1 MSLLMMRAAI
11 LAQGGDTGPPVDI
24 GSAWEMDI
32 TRRPAGYTLSDGNQT
47 VINTAGG
54 SDYRRWVPTAKAIRP
69 TDGRRYWEV
78 HCAPGGAASFDG
90 YLGIVSEAMRA
101 FYDEGWNPISGGSI
115 GWRGNGTLWST
126 NAGPSSGSTQQL
138 TGLPGYG
145 AGDVL
150 MFVFDPAAASLW
162 IGKNG
167 IWHADPV
174 SSAPTWTAAPSA
186 AFYPQIQGRDPGDG
200 GTLRSLPSQFSYPV
214 PPGAQALGY
223 EDPDLRIYEAHAFI
237 EFAWD
242 RDLSVAEVEAWLDL
256 GGGPRLT
263 SGNVSLFLDQG
274 GGTALS
280 AAHASLYIEVELP

>member
-24 GSAWEMDI
+24 GAAWELDV

-47 VINTAGG
+47 AVNTSGG
-54 SDYRRWVPTAKAIRP
+54 SDYRRWVPAAKAIRP

-78 HCAPGGAASFDG
+78 LCASGGAFEFDG
-90 YLGIVSEAMRA
+90 YLGIVSDEQREE
-101 FYDEGWNPISGGSI
+101 YDAGNNPITLGSI
-115 GWRGNGTLWST
+115 GYRGNGSLWSSNT
-126 NAGPSSGSTQQL
+126 SSTSQRL
-138 TGLPGYG
+138 SGLAPYG
-145 AGDVL
+145 AGDVV
-150 MFVFDPAAASLW
+150 MFVIDPGDASLW
-162 IGKNG
+162 IGLNG
-167 IWHADPV
+167 IWRDDPV
-174 SSAPTWTAAPSA
+174 SGAPTWTAAPSA
-186 AFYPQIQGRDPGDG
+186 AWYPQIQGRDPGDG

-214 PPGAQALGY
+214 PPGTQALGY

-237 EFAWD
+237 EFGWD

-263 SGNVSLFLDQG
+263 SGNVSFFLDHG
-274 GGTALS
+274 GGVAFS